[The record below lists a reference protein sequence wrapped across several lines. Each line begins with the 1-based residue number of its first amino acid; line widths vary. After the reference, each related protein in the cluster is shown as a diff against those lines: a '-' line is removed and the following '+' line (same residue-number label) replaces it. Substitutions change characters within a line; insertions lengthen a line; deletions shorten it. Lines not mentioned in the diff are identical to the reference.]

1 MDMNV
6 LNAAID
12 STILNEEIQSH
23 YDEVVRLRR
32 DFHRHPELGTQ
43 EYRTAEIVEKYLN
56 DLGIPT
62 QRMFNTGVIGLIK
75 GAQEGKTILLRA
87 DMDALPVTEETGL
100 EFASENPG
108 VMHAC
113 GHDGHTAML
122 MIAAKILMKHQNELK
137 GNVKLV
143 FQPNE
148 EEEGAKYL
156 IEEGV
161 LENPKVDASFGVHL
175 WSQVESGKVGIQAGP
190 VMAEMFIFKLI
201 LKGRGGHTSA
211 PHEAKDPVPC
221 AATIITSAQTI
232 QTREISVLEPTVIA
246 FGKVVSD
253 GSYNALAS
261 TVTMEGTLRYL
272 YDGDDDTPQHPRKRF
287 KRMIDGICAA
297 HDIDYDIKIVPSSYS
312 VINDAESVS
321 FLKENV
327 LPHFVSTDK
336 VQPYFCLAGEDFS
349 EFINRAGVP
358 GAFVF
363 IGTGNKEIGSH
374 YPHHAPNFDIDED
387 TLLNGVSFHVYSALE
402 FLK

>member
-1 MDMNV
+1 MAQNV
-6 LNAAID
+6 LD
-12 STILNEEIQSH
+12 LTVLEEEILSH
-23 YDEVVRLRR
+23 HDELIELRR
-32 DFHRHPELGTQ
+32 DFHRHPELGTK
-43 EYRTAEIVEKYLN
+43 EFRTSEIVEKYLN

-62 QRMFNTGVIGLIK
+62 QRMFNTGVVGLIEGPK
-75 GAQEGKTILLRA
+75 PGKTILLRG
-87 DMDALPVTEETGL
+87 DMDALPVTEETDL
-100 EFASENPG
+100 PFKSENPG

-113 GHDGHTAML
+113 GHDGHTSML
-122 MIAAKILMKHQNELK
+122 MIAAKVLKNHQSELK

-148 EEEGAKYL
+148 EEEGAKFMV
-156 IEEGV
+156 EEGV

-175 WSQVESGKVGIQAGP
+175 WSQVESGKIGIQSGP

-221 AATIITSAQTI
+221 AANIITSAQTL
-232 QTREISVLEPTVIA
+232 QTREISVLDPTVIA

-253 GSYNALAS
+253 GSYNALAN

-287 KRMIDGICAA
+287 RRLIDGICAA
-297 HDIDYDIKIVPSSYS
+297 HDIDYDIEIVPSSYS
-312 VINDAESVS
+312 VINDEDSVA
-321 FLKENV
+321 FLKERV
-327 LPHFVSTDK
+327 LPNFTTADQI
-336 VQPYFCLAGEDFS
+336 QPYFCLAGEDFS
-349 EFINRAGVP
+349 EFINRNNVP

-363 IGTGNKEIGSH
+363 IGTGDESKGTT

-387 TLLNGVSFHVYSALE
+387 TLITGVKFHVHSALE

>member
-1 MDMNV
+1 MAQNV
-6 LNAAID
+6 LD
-12 STILNEEIQSH
+12 LNVLEEEILSH
-23 YDEVVRLRR
+23 HDELIELRR
-32 DFHRHPELGTQ
+32 DFHRHPELGTK
-43 EYRTAEIVEKYLN
+43 EFRTSEIVEKYLN

-62 QRMFNTGVIGLIK
+62 QRMFNTGVVGLIEGPK
-75 GAQEGKTILLRA
+75 PGKTILLRA
-87 DMDALPVTEETGL
+87 DMDALPVTEETDL
-100 EFASENPG
+100 PFKSENPG

-113 GHDGHTAML
+113 GHDGHTSML
-122 MIAAKILMKHQNELK
+122 MIAAKVLKNHQSELK

-148 EEEGAKYL
+148 EEEGAKFMV
-156 IEEGV
+156 EEGV

-175 WSQVESGKVGIQAGP
+175 WSQVESGKIGIQSGP

-221 AATIITSAQTI
+221 AANIITSAQTL
-232 QTREISVLEPTVIA
+232 QTREISVLDPTVIA

-253 GSYNALAS
+253 GSYNALAN

-287 KRMIDGICAA
+287 RRLIDGICAA
-297 HDIDYDIKIVPSSYS
+297 HDIDYDIEIVPSSYS
-312 VINDAESVS
+312 VINDEDSVA

-327 LPHFVSTDK
+327 LPNFTTADQI
-336 VQPYFCLAGEDFS
+336 QPYFCLAGEDFS
-349 EFINRAGVP
+349 EFINRNNVP

-363 IGTGNKEIGSH
+363 IGTGDESKGTT

-387 TLLNGVSFHVYSALE
+387 TLITGVKFHVHSALE